1 VKRTEGRSVVG
12 AAAYRA
18 GSILHENSTGITH
31 DYRDKDGVA
40 HSDMPRLIRGYNE
53 ATGVPNTDTGGYHET
68 ITLGSLRAAR
78 AWLVSRPGVA
88 LHEALREL
96 LASDYGRPDWLL
108 AYWSKPVLF
117 SAAARKAWV
126 EPDLQQLPF

>member
-1 VKRTEGRSVVG
+1 
-12 AAAYRA
+12 
-18 GSILHENSTGITH
+18 
-31 DYRDKDGVA
+31 
-40 HSDMPRLIRGYNE
+40 
-53 ATGVPNTDTGGYHET
+53 
-68 ITLGSLRAAR
+68 
-78 AWLVSRPGVA
+78 VSCLKEPGVA

-96 LASDYGRPDWLL
+96 LASEYGRPDCLL

>member
-1 VKRTEGRSVVG
+1 
-12 AAAYRA
+12 
-18 GSILHENSTGITH
+18 
-31 DYRDKDGVA
+31 
-40 HSDMPRLIRGYNE
+40 
-53 ATGVPNTDTGGYHET
+53 VPNTDTSGYHET

-88 LHEALREL
+88 LYEALREL
-96 LASDYGRPDWLL
+96 LASEYGRPGWLL
-108 AYWSKPVLF
+108 AYWSKSVLF